1 MKKIDNYKN
10 IRRKASIMGLS
21 TTYFIIF
28 FALSSVSVM
37 VLIGGISLIKVICI
51 AAFIGLSYGT
61 CYVLNRND
69 ISQMF
74 MSNKFPK
81 EVSNLTEDEY

>member
-1 MKKIDNYKN
+1 MKRIDNYKN
-10 IRRKASIMGLS
+10 IRRKASIIGLS
-21 TTYFIIF
+21 FMYFIIF
-28 FALSSVSVM
+28 FSLASVSTM

-51 AAFIGLSYGT
+51 VTFIGLSYGT
-61 CYVLNRND
+61 CYLLNRND
-69 ISQMF
+69 ISQIF

>member
-10 IRRKASIMGLS
+10 IRRKATIIGLS
-21 TTYFIIF
+21 MMYFIIF
-28 FALSSVSVM
+28 FSLASISVM
-37 VLIGGISLIKVICI
+37 VLIGGISFIKLICI
-51 AAFIGLSYGT
+51 ATFIGLSYGA
-61 CYVLNRND
+61 CYYLDRND
-69 ISQMF
+69 ISQLF